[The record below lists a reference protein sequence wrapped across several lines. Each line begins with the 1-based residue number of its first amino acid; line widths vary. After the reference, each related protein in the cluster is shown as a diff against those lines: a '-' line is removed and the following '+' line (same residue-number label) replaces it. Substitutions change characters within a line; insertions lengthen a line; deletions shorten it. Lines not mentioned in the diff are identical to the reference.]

1 RVNSGQGFS
10 TDDKDFLY
18 HLGYFVI
25 CVLGTF
31 VHPFFY
37 SILLLDVVHREE
49 TLLNVIKSVTR
60 NGRSIVLTAVLALI
74 LVYLFSIIG
83 YLWFKDD
90 FLVTVEPEDTE
101 SAALAIDPGGFCS
114 AGSPCSNDT
123 VNVWVKPKEN
133 VTIESTTRAVATSE
147 DVKERACDSLIMCI
161 VTTLNQGLR
170 NGGGIGDVLR
180 SPSAKERLFFARV
193 FYDLLFFFV
202 VIIIVLNLIF
212 GVIIDT
218 FADLRSEKQ
227 QKEEILKNT
236 CFVCGLERSAFDNRV
251 TSFEDHIRKEHN
263 MWHYLYFIVLVRVK
277 DSTEFTGPESY
288 VHAMVKEKNLDWFPR
303 LRSMSLITSNETFE
317 SLGTAV
323 GSDLSEGFGMISGSG
338 SSVGGLSTQLSSGSI
353 VRSIAGLSFQKKLL
367 TFVFSA
373 VFLLQRE
380 RLFFARVFYDLLFFF
395 VVIIIVLNLIFGV
408 IIDTFAD
415 LRSEKQQKE
424 EILKNTCFV
433 CGLERSAFDNRV
445 TSFEDHIRKE
455 HNMWHYLY
463 FIVLV
468 RVKDSTEFTGP
479 ESYVHAMVKEKNL
492 DWFPRLRSMSLIT
505 SNETFESLGT
515 AVGSDLSE
523 GFGMISGSGS
533 SVGGLST
540 QLSSGSI
547 VGAQVGTVN
556 SSHVTGMDIV
566 KNLSAQLEST
576 QKLVLG
582 LSRQLQELK
591 DQGRQFMAWKILAQ
605 FVLRLSSPS
614 APFAIR
620 RIEELNKS
628 ANGSVEA
635 KVLCFF
641 RRRDI
646 PPPLL
651 ILADKHDTGIVAKPV
666 DENGEEEK
674 ASVVSEDD
682 DGLTVE
688 QRHHVKHRELFLS
701 RQVETLPASQ
711 IRGKCYVTLLNETES
726 YASYLNKEDTFFYSL
741 VYDPQQKTL
750 LADRG
755 EIRVGLKYQADPVTL
770 SVKPNGVS
778 EKNSENLEELLW
790 DPENHL
796 CKEEIEEFLVLA
808 KSVGTFARAVDSSGT
823 VKTGT
828 LQAGAAAACRD
839 ATSLYAMKLL
849 HKCNY
854 DWAKSVRALV
864 PSGSQGTGFVAF
876 PKPEKR
882 KDGSLI
888 YDEVPSRT
896 SRPSTPQMSS
906 GLFDAS
912 SRGTKRKAGAYEQP
926 LMGADYSSKRLAPV
940 PAVPGTGLTLQK

>member
-1 RVNSGQGFS
+1 MPAMASNAN
-10 TDDKDFLY
+10 LY
-18 HLGYFVI
+18 QISDYVYF
-25 CVLGTF
+25 
-31 VHPFFY
+31 
-37 SILLLDVVHREE
+37 E
-49 TLLNVIKSVTR
+49 
-60 NGRSIVLTAVLALI
+60 
-74 LVYLFSIIG
+74 
-83 YLWFKDD
+83 
-90 FLVTVEPEDTE
+90 
-101 SAALAIDPGGFCS
+101 
-114 AGSPCSNDT
+114 
-123 VNVWVKPKEN
+123 
-133 VTIESTTRAVATSE
+133 
-147 DVKERACDSLIMCI
+147 
-161 VTTLNQGLR
+161 
-170 NGGGIGDVLR
+170 
-180 SPSAKERLFFARV
+180 
-193 FYDLLFFFV
+193 
-202 VIIIVLNLIF
+202 
-212 GVIIDT
+212 
-218 FADLRSEKQ
+218 
-227 QKEEILKNT
+227 
-236 CFVCGLERSAFDNRV
+236 
-251 TSFEDHIRKEHN
+251 
-263 MWHYLYFIVLVRVK
+263 
-277 DSTEFTGPESY
+277 
-288 VHAMVKEKNLDWFPR
+288 
-303 LRSMSLITSNETFE
+303 
-317 SLGTAV
+317 
-323 GSDLSEGFGMISGSG
+323 
-338 SSVGGLSTQLSSGSI
+338 
-353 VRSIAGLSFQKKLL
+353 
-367 TFVFSA
+367 
-373 VFLLQRE
+373 
-380 RLFFARVFYDLLFFF
+380 
-395 VVIIIVLNLIFGV
+395 
-408 IIDTFAD
+408 
-415 LRSEKQQKE
+415 
-424 EILKNTCFV
+424 
-433 CGLERSAFDNRV
+433 
-445 TSFEDHIRKE
+445 
-455 HNMWHYLY
+455 
-463 FIVLV
+463 
-468 RVKDSTEFTGP
+468 
-479 ESYVHAMVKEKNL
+479 
-492 DWFPRLRSMSLIT
+492 
-505 SNETFESLGT
+505 
-515 AVGSDLSE
+515 
-523 GFGMISGSGS
+523 
-533 SVGGLST
+533 
-540 QLSSGSI
+540 
-547 VGAQVGTVN
+547 
-556 SSHVTGMDIV
+556 
-566 KNLSAQLEST
+566 
-576 QKLVLG
+576 
-582 LSRQLQELK
+582 
-591 DQGRQFMAWKILAQ
+591 
-605 FVLRLSSPS
+605 SSPS

-864 PSGSQGTGFVAF
+864 PSGSPVLCRDEMEDWSGAEAALFEEAMDKYGKDFHDIRSDFLPWKSMKSLVEFYYLWKTTDRYVAQSKAKALEADAKLKQVYVPSYNKQSQAAISNDLSTTKVLNGDGSAISGGHPCASCATCFSHQWYTYGGSQRLCSSCWQYWKKFGGLPNPKAVSNNTVKDEPDVSMTIVVDQNYPPRPEPKPLLAPRSSSASDSKSNSNFRSRATNGLEALPMITTLSSGRSMMKTRIAFVLQANQATKLSRYFCKDLISPRRLARCPLRNVSLTSVKASLVSKLARKDAKKMDAALRTLKTAPRPNLNTIAMGLGQVVTLIPAILAPIDKSSQGTGFVAF

-940 PAVPGTGLTLQK
+940 PAVPGTGLTLQKGSSKLQNFAVTSLIAPQMGIAAGLAQMQQQVLQRTVGRLNTSSAIPSPVPERQKSSHKNQTPLSYTPGRRGLMSWVDAPDDVYFKATGATKSLRKQVDIVAVRRAARRPWRIVK